1 MPNAL
6 TDTQIELSGVLLQ
19 DAEVRTRP
27 MGDDNTAM
35 PVLCLVMQADGRCTA
50 PVRAEQVY
58 PAGLRSD
65 ADRAARSLKKGMR
78 VTVWAPIAQLRTT
91 LGMAS
96 RIQVH
101 GRDSKANATPSKE
114 ATHAHA

>member
-6 TDTQIELSGVLLQ
+6 TDTQIQLSGVLLQ

-27 MGDDNTAM
+27 MGDDNTPM
-35 PVLCLVMQADGRCTA
+35 PVLCLVMQTDGRCSA

-58 PAGLRSD
+58 PAALRGD
-65 ADRAARSLKKGMR
+65 ADRAARSMKKGMR

-91 LGMAS
+91 LGMSS
-96 RIQVH
+96 RIEVH
-101 GRDSKANATPSKE
+101 GRASQANTTQSKE
-114 ATHAHA
+114 AAHA

>member
-6 TDTQIELSGVLLQ
+6 TDTQIQMSGVLLQ
-19 DAEVRTRP
+19 DAEVRTGP

-35 PVLCLVMQADGRCTA
+35 PVLCLVMQTDGSCTA

-65 ADRAARSLKKGMR
+65 ADRAAKSMKKGMR

-91 LGMAS
+91 LGMSS

-101 GRDSKANATPSKE
+101 GRATQAKANQSKE
-114 ATHAHA
+114 ATHA

>member
-6 TDTQIELSGVLLQ
+6 TDTQIQMSGVLLQ

-35 PVLCLVMQADGRCTA
+35 PVLCLVMRTDGIRTA
-50 PVRAEQVY
+50 PVRAEQVF
-58 PAGLRSD
+58 PAAMRGD
-65 ADRAARSLKKGMR
+65 AYLAAKTMKKGMR
-78 VTVWAPIAQLRTT
+78 VTVWAPIAELRTT
-91 LGMAS
+91 LGMSS

-101 GRDSKANATPSKE
+101 GRATQANATPPKE

>member
-1 MPNAL
+1 M
-6 TDTQIELSGVLLQ
+6 TDAQIQLSGVLLQ

-27 MGDDNTAM
+27 TGDDNTPM
-35 PVLCLVMQADGRCTA
+35 PVLCLVMQSDGSCTA

-58 PAGLRSD
+58 PAALRGD
-65 ADRAARSLKKGMR
+65 ADRAARSMKKGMR

-91 LGMAS
+91 LGMSS

-101 GRDSKANATPSKE
+101 GRATQARATPPKE
-114 ATHAHA
+114 AAHAHA

>member
-1 MPNAL
+1 M
-6 TDTQIELSGVLLQ
+6 TDAQIELSGVLLQ

-35 PVLCLVMQADGRCTA
+35 PVLCLVMQTDGRCTA

-58 PAGLRSD
+58 PAALRGD
-65 ADRAARSLKKGMR
+65 ADRAARSMKKGMR

-91 LGMAS
+91 LGMS
-96 RIQVH
+96 TRIQVH
-101 GRDSKANATPSKE
+101 GRTTQANATPSKKAAHE
-114 ATHAHA
+114 HA

>member
-35 PVLCLVMQADGRCTA
+35 PVLCLVMQTDGRSTA

-58 PAGLRSD
+58 PAAMRGD
-65 ADRAARSLKKGMR
+65 ADRAARALKKGMR
-78 VTVWAPIAQLRTT
+78 VTVWAPIAELRTT
-91 LGMAS
+91 LGMS
-96 RIQVH
+96 TRIQVH
-101 GRDSKANATPSKE
+101 GRDTQAHATTPKE
-114 ATHAHA
+114 AAHAHA

>member
-19 DAEVRTRP
+19 DAEVRTRL
-27 MGDDNTAM
+27 MGEDNTPM
-35 PVLCLVMQADGRCTA
+35 PVLCLVMQSDGSCTS

-58 PAGLRSD
+58 PAALRSD
-65 ADRAARSLKKGMR
+65 ADRAAKSMKKGMR

-91 LGMAS
+91 LGMSS

-101 GRDSKANATPSKE
+101 GRDTQAHATPPKE
-114 ATHAHA
+114 AAHAR

>member
-27 MGDDNTAM
+27 MGDDNTPM
-35 PVLCLVMQADGRCTA
+35 PVLCLVMQTDGNCTA

-65 ADRAARSLKKGMR
+65 ADRAAKSMKKGMR

-91 LGMAS
+91 LGMSS
-96 RIQVH
+96 RIQLH
-101 GRDSKANATPSKE
+101 GRATQPKANQSKE
-114 ATHAHA
+114 PAHA

>member
-1 MPNAL
+1 M
-6 TDTQIELSGVLLQ
+6 DTAIPDAQIEISGVLLQ

-27 MGDDNTAM
+27 MGEDNTAM
-35 PVLCLVMQADGRCTA
+35 PVLCLVMQSDGSCTA

-58 PAGLRSD
+58 PTGLRGD
-65 ADRAARSLKKGMR
+65 ADRAARTMKKGMR

-91 LGMAS
+91 LGMTS

-101 GRDSKANATPSKE
+101 GRAMQANANPSKE
-114 ATHAHA
+114 AAHA

>member
-6 TDTQIELSGVLLQ
+6 ADTQIELSGVLLQ

-35 PVLCLVMQADGRCTA
+35 PVLCLVMQTDGCCTA

-58 PAGLRSD
+58 PAAMRGD
-65 ADRAARSLKKGMR
+65 ADRAARALKKGMH
-78 VTVWAPIAQLRTT
+78 VTVWAPIAELRTT
-91 LGMAS
+91 LGMS
-96 RIQVH
+96 TRIQVH
-101 GRDSKANATPSKE
+101 GRDTQAHATPPKE
-114 ATHAHA
+114 AAHAHA

>member
-6 TDTQIELSGVLLQ
+6 TDTQIQLSGVLLQ

-27 MGDDNTAM
+27 MGDDSTPM
-35 PVLCLVMQADGRCTA
+35 PVLCLVMQTDGSCTA

-58 PAGLRSD
+58 PAALRGD
-65 ADRAARSLKKGMR
+65 ADRAARSMKKGMR

-91 LGMAS
+91 LGMS
-96 RIQVH
+96 SHIQVH
-101 GRDSKANATPSKE
+101 GRDTQAHATPPKE
-114 ATHAHA
+114 AAHAHA

>member
-6 TDTQIELSGVLLQ
+6 TDTHIELSGVLLQ

-35 PVLCLVMQADGRCTA
+35 PVLCLVMQTDGSCTA

-58 PAGLRSD
+58 PAAMRGD
-65 ADRAARSLKKGMR
+65 ADRAAKSMKKGMH

-91 LGMAS
+91 LGMSS
-96 RIQVH
+96 RIEVH
-101 GRDSKANATPSKE
+101 GRATQANATPPKE
-114 ATHAHA
+114 AAHAHA